1 MSWSTVLVK
10 SIILHLKG
18 KLTFLSFN
26 SFLYPFDP
34 SDNKVIRT
42 SKEGEAEAL
51 PKIKT
56 GISIKRGSLNIRIYY
71 SSLCAIGFLLVTFSE
86 ELIYLDTSC

>member
-1 MSWSTVLVK
+1 MIWSAVLVR

-26 SFLYPFDP
+26 SFLQPFDP

-51 PKIKT
+51 PE
-56 GISIKRGSLNIRIYY
+56 IRMNKLH
-71 SSLCAIGFLLVTFSE
+71 SGGEKSFGN
-86 ELIYLDTSC
+86 